1 MASSRPR
8 ACESESV
15 TVGGAAT
22 AAATTKVPR
31 RTAAITTLTLTSK
44 GDPGVSFGTWPRVAG
59 VTPGSLA
66 HAAGVRAGHVCH
78 TVGDDAAAAYG
89 DARQGLRGRDRPL
102 TLTFVAAEG
111 SSGAVVPEPEPEAMC
126 AAAGEE
132 RHAVEAY
139 KCDIDHPQLVC
150 ITEGGDDAVPKDK
163 GTSIWSAREVC
174 CSRLPSEPTSLRLAI
189 LSRSHGQLQTK
200 SCLRSSL
207 LLSVRLSHR
216 CSDSP
221 RVCGRRSSPPRS
233 PVVPSTGPPD

>member
-1 MASSRPR
+1 MASSRPP

-31 RTAAITTLTLTSK
+31 RTCTAAITTLTLTSK

-163 GTSIWSAREVC
+163 GTSIWSAREVALDSPANRPLSCNDHGPTGSCRLSLACDNHC
-174 CSRLPSEPTSLRLAI
+174 C
-189 LSRSHGQLQTK
+189 
-200 SCLRSSL
+200 
-207 LLSVRLSHR
+207 LSVRLSHR